1 MSEDIHKSHNVSRL
15 MYHFVLPTKYR
26 RVVVDDKVE
35 RVIKETCE
43 EISKRFEIYFL
54 EIGTDKNHVHFLY
67 SLYQVIV
74 PHRLYKA

>member
-54 EIGTDKNHVHFLY
+54 EIGCAQLRVWNSVGESPTV
-67 SLYQVIV
+67 
-74 PHRLYKA
+74 